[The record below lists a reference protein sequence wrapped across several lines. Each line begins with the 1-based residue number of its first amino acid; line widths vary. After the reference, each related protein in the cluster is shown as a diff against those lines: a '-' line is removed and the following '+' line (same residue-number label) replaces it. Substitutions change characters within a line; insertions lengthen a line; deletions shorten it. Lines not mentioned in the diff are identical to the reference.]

1 MILIIPHKRFFSA
14 KKKGQTIDFEERPW
28 QEKVSQRYFAVAA
41 AIFVIVLHDVALV
54 VKE

>member
-14 KKKGQTIDFEERPW
+14 KKKGETIDFEERPW
-28 QEKVSQRYFAVAA
+28 QEKASQRYFAA